1 VTRFLKEK
9 YVDKRWVDTDMK
21 YDPLY
26 LWENKRN
33 RFDKF
38 VKRCLNKAGVEVS
51 ESDEEKPTPKNLSTK
66 LGKAPSKPINNVP
79 P

>member
-1 VTRFLKEK
+1 MKPAQNASTSEVTRFLNEK
-9 YVDKRWVDTDMK
+9 YVEKRYVDTDMK

-38 VKRCLNKAGVEVS
+38 VKRCINRAGGNTDLE
-51 ESDEEKPTPKNLSTK
+51 EDEE
-66 LGKAPSKPINNVP
+66 V
-79 P
+79 

>member
-26 LWENKRN
+26 LWENKRS

-38 VKRCLNKAGVEVS
+38 IRRCLNKAGVAVN
-51 ESDEEKPTPKNLSTK
+51 SDEEEPAVKTQKAK
-66 LGKAPSKPINNVP
+66 LGKAPSKPNNTVAP
-79 P
+79 